1 MRMTFARSALISA
14 MLVLLAWDCPRSLA
28 DDDPAVSPGMVVAS
42 KPCLQNA
49 ANKDS
54 DPIVSQWCAEKSLF
68 DAELKVVSEQSEKF
82 HNRTGNFQ
90 SAAATILTD
99 TYTSRLGIQQQAL
112 QAISS
117 KLEEIIEVTM
127 LLPMLG
133 DQKVDAAAQLSQ
145 LRVELARLLSNYETS
160 KYVQVIAPADKKQPD
175 TTPPSLPP
183 TKAVSKQVLVGSS
196 VQTQQSESRSVA
208 VDSSGAAAAPPK
220 PEANADNS
228 ARATVSAPSESSS
241 ADSKTA
247 KPAAPGPSSPDPSPD
262 PAAPVKPASPPSKPE
277 TGSLT
282 GTVVDDETGLSIP
295 RAIVIALCGP
305 DGQYE
310 HQQRTNSSGQYTF
323 SALEAGTCL
332 IRSAKAL
339 SSDEVETT
347 KALVSSEA
355 EKAMKSPNTYLADLR
370 GRGVSPP
377 TKLADTL
384 TGKNQRDLEQSVAK
398 WLPPQYLAYEERTLK
413 NVGIAAGKLNVAE
426 ELRLPQ
432 RKATIGEF
440 ARVIAGFEQSGASSA
455 ADAQKFFFDLF
466 VSIPTPFNWH
476 KGWRDPNFGPGFRL
490 WGDIRIT
497 STPQQVQS
505 SLGDFA
511 VGFAAQVGALKVN
524 QIAQASEF
532 QIGGEQRI
540 WDWGVSRSRLLSFDK
555 SNRERFGLYGIASF
569 GRITPL
575 NPRDTLEVFNN
586 PAPGTEP
593 FFDQQISS
601 LGLTNQLLGK
611 KYIAFVSPDRFK
623 FYKEYYLGVRIKSY
637 YYDRDTD
644 EPLRRFPASVDM
656 VFGQNE
662 TVTGGSLRGTVF
674 RLDGFYPLPYNP
686 TKFLYLFGTAD
697 ILFGGPKGH
706 SAILLQ
712 PATNNPTV
720 PDPSI
725 LLLSTPQ
732 LSRDHYRLGVGIDFL
747 QLIDSFK
754 NLNSNKPSPGQAQ
767 SKPDNSKVQ

>member
-1 MRMTFARSALISA
+1 MSA
-14 MLVLLAWDCPRSLA
+14 MLLQLACDCQRSLA
-28 DDDPAVSPGMVVAS
+28 DDNPAVGPGIIVAS

-54 DPIVSQWCAEKSLF
+54 DPTVSEWCAEKSLF
-68 DAELKVVSEQSEKF
+68 DAELKAVSEQSEKF
-82 HNRTGNFQ
+82 RNSTGNFQ
-90 SAAATILTD
+90 SAAATLLTD
-99 TYTSRLGIQQQAL
+99 TYTSRLRIQQGAL

-117 KLEEIIEVTM
+117 KLEEVIEVTM

-145 LRVELARLLSNYETS
+145 LRVELARLLSNYETA
-160 KYVQVIAPADKKQPD
+160 KYVQVTVPADKKQPD
-175 TTPPSLPP
+175 TTPPNSPP
-183 TKAVSKQVLVGSS
+183 AKAVSAQVSLGSTS
-196 VQTQQSESRSVA
+196 QTAPQESESRSSTA
-208 VDSSGAAAAPPK
+208 DSSGAAAASPK
-220 PEANADNS
+220 PEANAGNS
-228 ARATVSAPSESSS
+228 ASASGSGASESSRG
-241 ADSKTA
+241 DSKTA
-247 KPAAPGPSSPDPSPD
+247 KTVAPDPAAAPDPTPD
-262 PAAPVKPASPPSKPE
+262 PAAPVKPASASSKPE

-282 GTVVDDETGLSIP
+282 GTVVDDDTGLPIP
-295 RAIVIALCGP
+295 RAIVIALCSP

-355 EKAMKSPNTYLADLR
+355 EKAMKFPTTYLADLR
-370 GRGVSPP
+370 VRGVSPP

-384 TGKNQRDLEQSVAK
+384 KGKSQRDLEQSVAR

-466 VSIPTPFNWH
+466 VSIPAPFNWH
-476 KGWRDPNFGPGFRL
+476 KGWKDPNFGPGFRL

-511 VGFAAQVGALKVN
+511 IGFAAQIGALKVN

-586 PAPGTEP
+586 PAPGTELL
-593 FFDQQISS
+593 FDQQITA
-601 LGLTNQLLGK
+601 LGLTNQLSGK
-611 KYIAFVSPDRFK
+611 KYIAFVSQDRFK
-623 FYKEYYLGVRIKSY
+623 FYKEYYLGARIKAY

-644 EPLRRFPASVDM
+644 EPLRRFPASVDI

-697 ILFGGPKGH
+697 ILFGGPKGQ

-712 PATNNPTV
+712 PATNNPAV

-747 QLIDSFK
+747 QLIDSIK

-767 SKPDNSKVQ
+767 PKPDNSKIPSPGS